1 MIGVIRNQDK
11 SRIFSHEGAGK
22 SCLAYERAV
31 LKWMQNPK
39 IITMELCP
47 KQKTKQE
54 AKSNEW
60 KYFGFQKGP
69 EVSSMYLSFIYAG
82 GPYDLWTLYINVFFS
97 DQDNHEM
104 QFLYRPMPIQY
115 CYFLIVV
122 YYEHCVDVMLRIY
135 LKLHESLSVLGY
147 WLFVQFKLHTGVQNT
162 AGK

>member
-1 MIGVIRNQDK
+1 
-11 SRIFSHEGAGK
+11 
-22 SCLAYERAV
+22 
-31 LKWMQNPK
+31 
-39 IITMELCP
+39 
-47 KQKTKQE
+47 
-54 AKSNEW
+54 
-60 KYFGFQKGP
+60 
-69 EVSSMYLSFIYAG
+69 
-82 GPYDLWTLYINVFFS
+82 
-97 DQDNHEM
+97 M